1 MERSS
6 KRGKIPQSDWPSI
19 MARYEAGETLSSI
32 ARTYDCSPPAISYVV
47 SRSRAR
53 QPGPAQPASEA
64 PRPAAVGEPQLIK
77 ASAVVSSV
85 NGGGGDHA
93 IHREPAMPPAADV
106 PSAHVPPA
114 QKSSPADH
122 GSDSRPAHEGGNGFE
137 RAPWATREPNA
148 ADLFAPNRAP
158 AAPRASEP
166 SPQPTAPPQHTPPQH
181 AAPHAPT
188 NGDPRSRLHLH
199 LGDASHANGAAAA
212 SDPRQP
218 DQPQAP
224 APQRQPQPQSHALN
238 GGGYRPAWASAAPSH
253 EPAPPNHNPAPQ
265 HTNGGHSG
273 NGGRAESHGET
284 RKENGAFIDRELR
297 ARVEADITA
306 FLTAFDAALAEDTPD
321 SRVGL
326 REATDRLLRAGARTR
341 IELERL
347 EARMPLPPRDG
358 ARPAEPAWRQR

>member
-53 QPGPAQPASEA
+53 QPGNAQPPSEA
-64 PRPAAVGEPQLIK
+64 PRPPAVGEPQLIK
-77 ASAVVSSV
+77 ASAVASAGPSSV
-85 NGGGGDHA
+85 NGGGDHA
-93 IHREPAMPPAADV
+93 AHREAAPPPVD
-106 PSAHVPPA
+106 VPPA
-114 QKSSPADH
+114 QRSSHPEH
-122 GSDSRPAHEGGNGFE
+122 GAGNGFE
-137 RAPWATREPNA
+137 RTSWATREPNA

-158 AAPRASEP
+158 AALRASEP
-166 SPQPTAPPQHTPPQH
+166 SPQHTVPPQH
-181 AAPHAPT
+181 AAPHPT
-188 NGDPRSRLHLH
+188 SNGDPRARLHLH
-199 LGDASHANGAAAA
+199 LGDGSHANGAVAA
-212 SDPRQP
+212 SDPP
-218 DQPQAP
+218 HADQPQAP
-224 APQRQPQPQSHALN
+224 APQRQPQGPN
-238 GGGYRPAWASAAPSH
+238 GGGYRPAWA
-253 EPAPPNHNPAPQ
+253 NPAPQ
-265 HTNGGHSG
+265 YQSAAPEPQHHQPAPPQHANGGHPG

-306 FLTAFDAALAEDTPD
+306 FLAAFDAALAEDTPG

>member
-1 MERSS
+1 
-6 KRGKIPQSDWPSI
+6 

-77 ASAVVSSV
+77 ASAVASSV
-85 NGGGGDHA
+85 NGGGDHA
-93 IHREPAMPPAADV
+93 IHREPAMPP
-106 PSAHVPPA
+106 PSDVPPA
-114 QKSSPADH
+114 QKSWHADH

-158 AAPRASEP
+158 VAPRASEP
-166 SPQPTAPPQHTPPQH
+166 SPQHTAPSQPTAPPQHT
-181 AAPHAPT
+181 APHGTT

-224 APQRQPQPQSHALN
+224 APQRQPQPQALN

-253 EPAPPNHNPAPQ
+253 EPAPPNHHPAPQ
-265 HTNGGHSG
+265 YTNGGHSG
-273 NGGRAESHGET
+273 NGGRQDSHGET

-358 ARPAEPAWRQR
+358 TRPAEPAWRQR